1 MKSKQHS
8 DFYMKEAGIR
18 KRPAIYMADHIEGG
32 ATMSLEFNSTMAEKY
47 ELIVIGTGAAGLTAA
62 NFAAW
67 IDAGCSLSYS
77 CGCVY

>member
-1 MKSKQHS
+1 
-8 DFYMKEAGIR
+8 MKEAGIR
-18 KRPAIYMADHIEGG
+18 KRPAVYMADHIEGG
-32 ATMSLEFNSTMAEKY
+32 ATMRLEFNSTMAEKY